1 MITTSSSRVREQHSR
16 VMPAQILPNNPAAV
30 AAGSINQAD
39 MNAAAARVQAA
50 VRGRSVR
57 NLRRD
62 WADRQL
68 AAIGEAPI
76 DAPHARQSEAD
87 SYPLY
92 CIPVSTFLG
101 LGDKDWLGRRDHPSW
116 VPHQEALEQGLLVEY
131 DEATMADLVIFIS
144 HQWTSWYHPDP
155 KGDQL
160 RALKFSI
167 EKLLEGQT
175 AVRSNPQLEMK
186 YSRYINNTGAWWKQM
201 LPKMFLWID
210 FFSMPQPLAARFKG
224 MSKEQIDESMAE
236 VRPNPDHPDL
246 DPSPNPDLYPNPA
259 PDPNPD
265 LTQEA
270 KAKGEKPAHFCK
282 CMDHRQVDAKEVEV
296 RYTNHS
302 RRATYHIYGCTYSLL
317 TDCRWVCWSSSSPR
331 RSTASPPTSSAAP

>member
-1 MITTSSSRVREQHSR
+1 MGAVCRVI
-16 VMPAQILPNNPAAV
+16 VKMPAQIMPNNPVLAV
-30 AAGSINQAD
+30 GSISQAD
-39 MNAAAARVQAA
+39 MDAAASRVQAA

-57 NLRRD
+57 RD
-62 WADRQL
+62 WVDRQL

-76 DAPHARQSEAD
+76 DVPHARQSESD

-101 LGDKDWLGRRDHPSW
+101 LDDWM
-116 VPHQEALEQGLLVEY
+116 PHQDALEQGLLVEY
-131 DEATMADLVIFIS
+131 DAATMADRVLFIS

-186 YSRYINNTGAWWKQM
+186 FKWNINHTGEWWRQM

-236 VRPNPDHPDL
+236 VSPSPSPKPDPDPDPHPD
-246 DPSPNPDLYPNPA
+246 PS
-259 PDPNPD
+259 
-265 LTQEA
+265 
-270 KAKGEKPAHFCK
+270 H
-282 CMDHRQVDAKEVEV
+282 
-296 RYTNHS
+296 
-302 RRATYHIYGCTYSLL
+302 
-317 TDCRWVCWSSSSPR
+317 
-331 RSTASPPTSSAAP
+331 

>member
-1 MITTSSSRVREQHSR
+1 M
-16 VMPAQILPNNPAAV
+16 PNNPAVAV
-30 AAGSINQAD
+30 DSISQAD
-39 MNAAAARVQAA
+39 MDAAAARVQAA
-50 VRGRSVR
+50 VRGRSV
-57 NLRRD
+57 RRD

-76 DAPHARQSEAD
+76 DVPHARQSEAD

-101 LGDKDWLGRRDHPSW
+101 LDDWVS
-116 VPHQEALEQGLLVEY
+116 HQDALEQGLLVEY
-131 DEATMADLVIFIS
+131 DAATMADLVLFIS

-175 AVRSNPQLEMK
+175 AVRSNPQLEMTFK
-186 YSRYINNTGAWWKQM
+186 WNINHTGEWWKMM
-201 LPKMFLWID
+201 LPKMFLWVD

-236 VRPNPDHPDL
+236 VS
-246 DPSPNPDLYPNPA
+246 PSPSPSPHPHLSPSPLTTHHS
-259 PDPNPD
+259 PLTFHPHPPPSPSPLTTHHSPLTFHPIPG
-265 LTQEA
+265 LTQEKRARHAGMTQA
-270 KAKGEKPAHFCK
+270 KAKGEKPAHSG
-282 CMDHRQVDAKEVEV
+282 MDHRQVDAKEVEV
-296 RYTNHS
+296 
-302 RRATYHIYGCTYSLL
+302 GVL
-317 TDCRWVCWSSSSPR
+317 V
-331 RSTASPPTSSAAP
+331 

>member
-1 MITTSSSRVREQHSR
+1 MGAVCRVI
-16 VMPAQILPNNPAAV
+16 VKMPAQIMPNNPVLAV
-30 AAGSINQAD
+30 GSISQAD
-39 MNAAAARVQAA
+39 MDAAASRVQAA

-57 NLRRD
+57 RD
-62 WADRQL
+62 WVDRQL

-76 DAPHARQSEAD
+76 DVPHARQSESD

-101 LGDKDWLGRRDHPSW
+101 LDDW
-116 VPHQEALEQGLLVEY
+116 VPHQDALEQGLLVEY
-131 DEATMADLVIFIS
+131 DAATMADRVLFIS

-186 YSRYINNTGAWWKQM
+186 FKWNINHTGEWWRQM

-224 MSKEQIDESMAE
+224 MSKEQIEIRRREAPVGYGSRVAAAVKE
-236 VRPNPDHPDL
+236 GTCV
-246 DPSPNPDLYPNPA
+246 SLY
-259 PDPNPD
+259 
-265 LTQEA
+265 
-270 KAKGEKPAHFCK
+270 F
-282 CMDHRQVDAKEVEV
+282 
-296 RYTNHS
+296 
-302 RRATYHIYGCTYSLL
+302 SLL
-317 TDCRWVCWSSSSPR
+317 NYLFISF
-331 RSTASPPTSSAAP
+331 TSVFNLDVLLFLIRIHYTFVHR